1 MCFIRI
7 HRIEEA
13 AHPVLRVLKRAV
25 PNFKRDVVV
34 VNAGLHYGVREPAY
48 RRAASMHAVHV
59 VCILYAAYHKPA
71 IQHSWHRHPAMGA

>member
-1 MCFIRI
+1 MCYVRI

-34 VNAGLHYGVREPAY
+34 VNAGLHYGVGEPAY
-48 RRAASMHAVHV
+48 RRAAIMNSMHMVWHP
-59 VCILYAAYHKPA
+59 CAA
-71 IQHSWHRHPAMGA
+71 

>member
-1 MCFIRI
+1 MLLQDNTRVCYVRI

-34 VNAGLHYGVREPAY
+34 VNAGLHYGVGEPAY
-48 RRAASMHAVHV
+48 RRAAIMNLMHT
-59 VCILYAAYHKPA
+59 VCSLCA
-71 IQHSWHRHPAMGA
+71 G